1 MRHYFLKLLLSA
13 LALLK
18 PKRKLTWKRVVGQLI
33 WMTVLFVV
41 FTTAMVYQYEKGRE
55 DERQLWEPKWQM
67 ERDVYRT
74 MPFRNDD

>member
-1 MRHYFLKLLLSA
+1 
-13 LALLK
+13 
-18 PKRKLTWKRVVGQLI
+18 
-33 WMTVLFVV
+33 MTVLFVV
-41 FTTAMVYQYEKGRE
+41 FTTAMVFQYEKGRE

>member
-1 MRHYFLKLLLSA
+1 MRHYVRTLLLSA
-13 LALLK
+13 LASLK
-18 PKRKLTWKRVVGQLI
+18 PKRKLTWKRVVRHLI

-41 FTTAMVYQYEKGRE
+41 FTTAMIYQYEKGRY

>member
-13 LALLK
+13 LASLK
-18 PKRKLTWKRVVGQLI
+18 PKRKLTWKRVIGQLI
-33 WMTVLFVV
+33 WMTVMVVV
-41 FTTAMVYQYEKGRE
+41 FMTAMIYQYEKGRS

-74 MPFRNDD
+74 MPFYNDD